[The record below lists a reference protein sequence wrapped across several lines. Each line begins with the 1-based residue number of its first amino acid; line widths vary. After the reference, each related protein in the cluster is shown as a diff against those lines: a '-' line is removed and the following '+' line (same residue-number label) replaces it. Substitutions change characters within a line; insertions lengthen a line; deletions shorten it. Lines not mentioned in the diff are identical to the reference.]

1 MMPRLSVL
9 SVFVLFLNFF
19 PHAQPP
25 SIQQMEQARAEF
37 NEGIRS
43 GLEEDFKRSEAF
55 FSKAIEINPIYAEAF
70 LYRGLSYIELGD
82 YPNAIRDLTIAIELD
97 PAFSDQAH
105 YFRGVA
111 RYWRGEYLP
120 SLDDLSVAIH
130 MNPDYVAFFQRGKV
144 YLSMENFQRALQDF
158 EIALRLNPD
167 FYEAYLYRG
176 VTLHHLGETDLA
188 AKNMETG
195 KRYLPDHN
203 VVEHYQELISRP
215 DVITEKISSKPQA
228 PRREI
233 NIADYFNRPD
243 DVKKTQDKNER
254 QTSVNTELNSEI
266 KPSKVA
272 TDDAGISNPGSA
284 NETRNIE
291 ALQTGTYDHLLAGIV
306 STGFGVQIASYYNYQ
321 NLESL
326 AEAYHEKYNSPV
338 FIHVSQVNG
347 RKLFRLILGMFP
359 ERSEAESLRDQLR
372 RTDFP
377 DSFLVLF
384 ENL

>member
-1 MMPRLSVL
+1 MPRLSVL
-9 SVFVLFLNFF
+9 SAFVFFLNFYLQ
-19 PHAQPP
+19 AQPP
-25 SIQQMEQARAEF
+25 SIQQMEQARVEF
-37 NEGIRS
+37 NAGIRS
-43 GLEEDFKRSEAF
+43 GLEENFKEAEEF

-82 YPNAIRDLTIAIELD
+82 YPNAIRDLTITIELD

-111 RYWRGEYLP
+111 RYWRGEYHRA
-120 SLDDLSVAIH
+120 LDDLSVAIH

-144 YLSMENFQRALQDF
+144 YLSMENFPGALQDF

-167 FYEAYLYRG
+167 FYEAYLYKG
-176 VTLHHLGETDLA
+176 ITLQYLGDVELA
-188 AKNMETG
+188 ARNMETG
-195 KRYLPDHN
+195 KVYLPDHN
-203 VVEHYQELISRP
+203 LIEHYQELISQP
-215 DVITEKISSKPQA
+215 DAVTEKISSEHQA

-233 NIADYFNRPD
+233 NIADYFNRPE
-243 DVKKTQDKNER
+243 DVGITQEDPEAKSSQVR
-254 QTSVNTELNSEI
+254 TEDSSIME
-266 KPSKVA
+266 PDPA
-272 TDDAGISNPGSA
+272 Y
-284 NETRNIE
+284 ETRNIE
-291 ALQTGTYDHLLAGIV
+291 TLQSGTYDHLLTGII
-306 STGFGVQIASYYNYQ
+306 SAGFGVQVASYYNHE

-326 AEAYHEKYNSPV
+326 AKAYNEKYQAAV

-359 ERSEAESLRDQLR
+359 QRSEAEIFRDELRKA
-372 RTDFP
+372 DFP

>member
-1 MMPRLSVL
+1 MPILF
-9 SVFVLFLNFF
+9 VFPVFLLCFNLLY
-19 PHAQPP
+19 AQPP
-25 SIQQMEQARAEF
+25 TSQQMEQARAEF
-37 NEGIRS
+37 NEGIRA
-43 GLEEDFKRSEAF
+43 GLEEDFKKAEDF

-120 SLDDLSVAIH
+120 SLDDLSMAIH

-144 YLSMENFQRALQDF
+144 HLTMENFHRALQDF

-176 VTLHHLGETDLA
+176 VTLHHLGDTELA

-195 KRYLPDHN
+195 KSYLPDHN
-203 VVEHYQELISRP
+203 LVEHYQELISRP
-215 DVITEKISSKPQA
+215 DVITEKISSETQA

-233 NIADYFNRPD
+233 NIADYFNRTGDAQIPQEEPE
-243 DVKKTQDKNER
+243 KQSSPGYSELTQTKPL
-254 QTSVNTELNSEI
+254 QVSLAEI
-266 KPSKVA
+266 IRPEA
-272 TDDAGISNPGSA
+272 APG
-284 NETRNIE
+284 NETVRVE
-291 ALQTGTYDHLLAGIV
+291 YLQTGTYDHLLTRIS
-306 STGFGVQIASYYNYQ
+306 STGFGVQVASYYNHQ

-326 AEAYHEKYNSPV
+326 AKAYNEKYHSPV

-347 RKLFRLILGMFP
+347 RKLFRLILGRFT
-359 ERSEAESLRDQLR
+359 ERSEAETFRDQLR
-372 RTDFP
+372 KTDFP
-377 DSFLVLF
+377 DSFLILF